1 MQKLNNMDMNNTPFE
16 VSGGIISKRDSAVSI
31 PNRFSSANGVN
42 VEKLARQ
49 INRDASKVLDSI
61 SKLNDEVSSIAVDED
76 IDSVTLDASYVK
88 RIQSLIDNVY
98 VSFDNLLKT
107 SR

>member
-16 VSGGIISKRDSAVSI
+16 VAGGIISRKDSAVSI

-42 VEKLARQ
+42 VERLARQ
-49 INRDASKVLDSI
+49 INSGATKVLESI
-61 SKLNDEVSSIAVDED
+61 SKLNDEIASIAIDED

-98 VSFDNLLKT
+98 VSFNNLTKT
-107 SR
+107 TK

>member
-1 MQKLNNMDMNNTPFE
+1 MNNTPFE
-16 VSGGIISKRDSAVSI
+16 VAGGIISRKDSAVSI

-42 VEKLARQ
+42 VERLARQ
-49 INRDASKVLDSI
+49 INSGATKVLESI
-61 SKLNDEVSSIAVDED
+61 SKLNDEIASIAIDED

-98 VSFDNLLKT
+98 VSFNNLTKT
-107 SR
+107 TK

>member
-16 VSGGIISKRDSAVSI
+16 VSGGIISRKDSAVTV
-31 PNRFSSANGVN
+31 PNRFSSANGIN

-49 INRDASKVLDSI
+49 INTGASKVIQSI
-61 SKLNDEVSSIAVDED
+61 SKLNEEIASIPVDEELD
-76 IDSVTLDASYVK
+76 TVTLDSSYIK

-98 VSFDNLLKT
+98 VSFENLLKT